1 MNKTMKKYAL
11 RTGAP
16 SAAHAYAGPH
26 ASDAEADRPQPPEP
40 ERAAPKTGARRFLNP
55 RDARAAFIAAELL
68 APPLAR
74 RRGRRLI

>member
-1 MNKTMKKYAL
+1 MKKTMKKYAL

-16 SAAHAYAGPH
+16 SAAHAYAAP
-26 ASDAEADRPQPPEP
+26 DAEAARPQPPEP
-40 ERAAPKTGARRFLNP
+40 ERAAPKTAARRFLNP